1 VEGGRRSEVVDLKGE
16 DFFRI
21 SVNDQPTG
29 LGSGQ
34 IIEFMATSKASYSSF
49 KEITVQGFRC
59 LQNFKLE
66 LRPFCVMIGANGVG
80 KTSILDAFRLLS
92 RSAGGRLNET
102 VSEFGGIGSIL
113 SYGSE
118 AESIQFEI
126 AKEVQNRDPLV
137 YQLEFASG
145 GTGYQITEER
155 LLQARSEHQQGHP
168 FVHLT
173 RTGANVQYFDAEGK
187 LVRPTWEYNPLE
199 SALSQVPKMFDEPEA
214 FRHRLSFLH
223 SYHHLDVGPKAPVR
237 LPQAMK
243 PAGLPGRN
251 GEDLVACL
259 YTMRESERERFEAV
273 EDALRAAFPRFE
285 RLEFPPVAAG
295 TIAMVW
301 REKNLSSGFY
311 MHQLSE
317 GTLRFLWLVTL
328 LQSAE
333 LGAITLIDEPEV
345 SLHPEL
351 LAILAEL
358 MRESSKRTQLI
369 VATHSDRLIR
379 FLEPG
384 EVLCM
389 DRSEEKGTQAAW
401 GDEMG
406 LEAWLA
412 DYSLDELWQMGRLGG
427 RS

>member
-1 VEGGRRSEVVDLKGE
+1 
-16 DFFRI
+16 
-21 SVNDQPTG
+21 
-29 LGSGQ
+29 
-34 IIEFMATSKASYSSF
+34 MATSNSSHSLF
-49 KEITVQGFRC
+49 KEVTVQGFRC
-59 LQNFKLE
+59 LQNLKLE

-92 RSAGGRLNET
+92 LSAAGRLNET
-102 VSEFGGIGSIL
+102 VSELGGIGSIL
-113 SYGSE
+113 SYGSG
-118 AESIQFEI
+118 AESIRFEI
-126 AKEVQNRDPLV
+126 AKEVQGREPLA
-137 YQLEFASG
+137 YQLELERG
-145 GTGYQITEER
+145 GTGYQIVEEQ
-155 LLQARSEHQQGHP
+155 LTQARSQHQQSQP
-168 FVHLT
+168 FSHITST
-173 RTGANVQYFDAEGK
+173 RANVQYFDPEQK

-214 FRHRLSFLH
+214 FRHQLSFLH

-243 PAGLPGRN
+243 PAGLPGKN

-259 YTMRESERERFEAV
+259 YTMRESDRERFEAV
-273 EDALRAAFPRFE
+273 EDALRAAFPRFD

-301 REKNLSSGFY
+301 RDKNLSSGFY

-333 LGAITLIDEPEV
+333 LGAITLIDEPEI

-389 DRSEEKGTQAAW
+389 DSSEDEGTQATW
-401 GDEMG
+401 GDEIG
-406 LEAWLA
+406 LESWLA